1 MIDRTTKLLLL
12 VIAIGLWMNVAAQ
25 WLQPIPVQAASEE
38 IEQVFSRSIQFE
50 QYSYRQLARDRTF
63 RRQSNVLSET
73 VGLAAVTLR
82 VVTFTVVESAVRSSI
97 T

>member
-12 VIAIGLWMNVAAQ
+12 AIAIGLWMNVAAQ

-50 QYSYRQLARDRTF
+50 QYSYRQLARNRTF
-63 RRQSNVLSET
+63 RR
-73 VGLAAVTLR
+73 AVER
-82 VVTFTVVESAVRSSI
+82 VVGNCQISGGYVESGYVYGSRVSC
-97 T
+97 